1 MNWKKTGLYLSLF
14 IGAVV
19 FTYPFIWMIFSTFKP
34 DGEIGS
40 IALLPIEWTVRNYEM
55 VFNRIPIGK
64 GFFNSLIVTSVVTV
78 SVVIF
83 GSITGYSLSRLKWKG
98 RDTLFS
104 ISLLTMM
111 VPFQITLIPTYILIV
126 KFGLTDNLAGLIIP
140 TMVTAFSI
148 LLFRQSFLTIPQDL
162 IDAARLDGCSE
173 LGILFRMILPLSK
186 PAVVT
191 VAILTFVA
199 NWNEVLWPLIVIRE
213 QDLMTMPQMVALFAV
228 GGGADASVGAQLA
241 SALLLALPVIIA
253 YLIFQRHFI
262 ESLASTGLKS

>member
-1 MNWKKTGLYLSLF
+1 MKFKKTGIYLSLVL
-14 IGAVV
+14 GAIV
-19 FTYPFIWMIFSTFKP
+19 FAYPFIWMIFSTLKP
-34 DGEIGS
+34 DGEIGG
-40 IALLPIEWTVRNYEM
+40 IQLLPTEWTFENYRL
-55 VFNRIPIGK
+55 VLDRIPIEQ
-64 GFFNSLIVTSVVTV
+64 GFLNSIIVTGLVTL

-83 GSITGYSLSRLKWKG
+83 GSITGYALSRIKWKG

-104 ISLLTMM
+104 VSLLTMM

-126 KFGLTDNLAGLIIP
+126 KMGLTDNLAGLIIP

-173 LGILFRMILPLSK
+173 LGVLFRVIFPLSK
-186 PAVVT
+186 PVVVT

-241 SALLLALPVIIA
+241 SALLLALPVVIA
-253 YLIFQRHFI
+253 YLIFQKHFI
-262 ESLASTGLKS
+262 KSMASSGLKS

>member
-1 MNWKKTGLYLSLF
+1 MKKWGLYISLF
-14 IGAVV
+14 LGALV
-19 FTYPFIWMIFSTFKP
+19 FAYPFIWMIFSTFKP
-34 DGEIGS
+34 DGEIGN
-40 IALLPIEWTVRNYEM
+40 IALLPIEWTITNYQM
-55 VFNRIPIGK
+55 VFDRIPITK
-64 GFFNSLIVTSVVTV
+64 GFFNSLIVTSVVTT

-83 GSITGYSLSRLKWKG
+83 GSITGYALSRLKWKG

-126 KFGLTDNLAGLIIP
+126 KLGLTDNLAGLIIP

-148 LLFRQSFLTIPQDL
+148 LLFRQSFLTVPQDL

-199 NWNEVLWPLIVIRE
+199 NWNEVLWPLIVIRDQE
-213 QDLMTMPQMVALFAV
+213 LMTMPQMVALFAV
-228 GGGADASVGAQLA
+228 GGGADASIGAQLA

-253 YLIFQRHFI
+253 YLIFQKHFI
-262 ESLASTGLKS
+262 KSLASTGLKS

>member
-1 MNWKKTGLYLSLF
+1 MKLKKPGVYILLI
-14 IGAVV
+14 IGAII
-19 FTYPFIWMIFSTFKP
+19 FAYPFIWMIFSTFKP
-34 DGEIGS
+34 DGEIGN
-40 IALLPIEWTVRNYEM
+40 IQLLPVDWTLLNYKL
-55 VFNRIPIGK
+55 VLDRIPIEK
-64 GFFNSLIVTSVVTV
+64 GFINSIIVTGLVTI

-83 GSITGYSLSRLKWKG
+83 GSITGYALSRIKWKG

-148 LLFRQSFLTIPQDL
+148 LLFRQSFLTVPQDL

-173 LGILFRMILPLSK
+173 LGVLFRVIFPLSK
-186 PAVVT
+186 PAIVT

-262 ESLASTGLKS
+262 KSLASTGLKS

>member
-1 MNWKKTGLYLSLF
+1 MKAKKTGLYLSLF
-14 IGAVV
+14 VGAIV
-19 FTYPFIWMIFSTFKP
+19 FAYPFIWMIFSTFKP
-34 DGEIGS
+34 DGEIGN
-40 IALLPIEWTVRNYEM
+40 INLLPIDWTILNYKM
-55 VFNRIPIGK
+55 VFDRIPIEK
-64 GFFNSLIVTSVVTV
+64 GFFNSLIVTGVVTI

-126 KFGLTDNLAGLIIP
+126 KMGLTDNLAGLIIP

-173 LGILFRMILPLSK
+173 IGVLFRVILPLSK

-199 NWNEVLWPLIVIRE
+199 NWNEVLWPLIVIRD

-241 SALLLALPVIIA
+241 SALLLALPVVIA
-253 YLIFQRHFI
+253 YLIFQKHFI
-262 ESLASTGLKS
+262 QSLASTGLKS

>member
-1 MNWKKTGLYLSLF
+1 MKTKKTGVYIVLI
-14 IGAVV
+14 IGALV
-19 FTYPFIWMIFSTFKP
+19 FAYPFVWMIFSTFKP
-34 DGEIGS
+34 DGEIGN
-40 IALLPIEWTVRNYEM
+40 IRLLPVDWTIINYQL
-55 VFNRIPIGK
+55 VLDRIPIGK
-64 GFFNSLIVTSVVTV
+64 GFINSVIVTGFVTTF
-78 SVVIF
+78 VVIF
-83 GSITGYSLSRLKWKG
+83 GSITGYSLSRIKWKG

-140 TMVTAFSI
+140 TMVTGFSI

-173 LGILFRMILPLSK
+173 LGVLMRVIFPLSK
-186 PAVVT
+186 PAIVT

-213 QDLMTMPQMVALFAV
+213 QSLMTMPQMVALFAV

-241 SALLLALPVIIA
+241 SALLLAMPVVIA
-253 YLIFQRHFI
+253 YLIFQKYFI
-262 ESLASTGLKS
+262 KSLASTGLKS

>member
-1 MNWKKTGLYLSLF
+1 MNWKKISLYTSLF
-14 IGAVV
+14 IGAIV
-19 FTYPFIWMIFSTFKP
+19 FTYPFIWMLFSTFKP

-40 IALLPIEWTVRNYEM
+40 IALLPMEWTMLNYQM
-55 VFNRIPIGK
+55 VFERIPIGK
-64 GFFNSLIVTSVVTV
+64 GFFNSLIVTSLVTS

-83 GSITGYSLSRLKWKG
+83 GSMTGYALSRLKWKG

-241 SALLLALPVIIA
+241 SALLLALPVVIA